1 MDNIVK
7 LCDEENRKFWF
18 GISKVDR
25 NQDEEDETWW
35 NVRVV
40 YENRWINYD
49 ENSESMTE
57 LELKAIAYEIEKRFI
72 KKEKNNSER
81 FSFIEPDYEIKFETS
96 FKHAIFIINI
106 GFADSI
112 NIWLNKDELIK
123 IYNCI
128 CEALDI
134 GKC

>member
-7 LCDEENRKFWF
+7 LYDEENRKFWF

-25 NQDEEDETWW
+25 YQDEEDDPWW
-35 NVRVV
+35 NVRIV
-40 YENRWINYD
+40 YKNHWINYD
-49 ENSESMTE
+49 ENGETMTE
-57 LELKAIAYEIEKRFI
+57 LELKAIADEIEKRFI

-81 FSFIEPDYEIKFETS
+81 FSFIEPDYTIEFEAS
-96 FKHAIFIINI
+96 FEHAIFIINI

-128 CEALDI
+128 CDTLNYRR
-134 GKC
+134 